1 MTLHTAHV
9 HTHVCSM
16 EETFTVEGSRN
27 GTILQT
33 ACTKLQKG
41 TLQGDA
47 VSRKWQLN
55 RLLHLVIIGSDT
67 GQNDIVLLP
76 ALE

>member
-1 MTLHTAHV
+1 MHT
-9 HTHVCSM
+9 TCLQQQQTCM
-16 EETFTVEGSRN
+16 EETFTVVRSRN

-33 ACTKLQKG
+33 ACTKLQKE

-47 VSRKWQLN
+47 VSREWQLIK
-55 RLLHLVIIGSDT
+55 LLHLVIIGSDT